1 MTLNTLTAQNPF
13 SEYKWLKLARLKCL
27 ELMFRL
33 NTFIIMWLICLYP
46 LGDGTGVN
54 VYVIDTGVSPDHVDF
69 NGRCVAAYD
78 AVGNTVS
85 SAK

>member
-1 MTLNTLTAQNPF
+1 MVKVGQV
-13 SEYKWLKLARLKCL
+13 K
-27 ELMFRL
+27 MFGTNVSTRYIY
-33 NTFIIMWLICLYP
+33 NMWLICLYP

>member
-1 MTLNTLTAQNPF
+1 MVKVGQV
-13 SEYKWLKLARLKCL
+13 KLFDTNDALD
-27 ELMFRL
+27 
-33 NTFIIMWLICLYP
+33 TFIIMWLICLYP

-54 VYVIDTGVSPDHVDF
+54 VYVIDTGVSPNHVDF